1 MTREDATQ
9 QVTSALDELAAA
21 LERGH
26 SEQLAT
32 YLATMARFPRYS
44 LNNVL
49 LIATQRPDATY
60 VAGFQAW
67 KKLGRFVRKG
77 ESGIAIVAPM
87 VYRNNASQTREHVA
101 SSSDQ
106 KTTDGDIRGF
116 KVAHVFDISQTDGET
131 LPQFAEVTGDPGLYA
146 ERLKD
151 FLATQAIDL
160 QYDDIPDGADGMYA
174 NNTIVIRPGLSA
186 AEHFSVLAHETAHAL
201 LHKGERRAQT
211 TKTIRETEA
220 EAVSFVVSRAVG
232 LDTSTHSADYIQLYH
247 GDRTILIES
256 LTHIQK
262 TALQI
267 ITSLQSVAAAV
278 ATASPC

>member
-1 MTREDATQ
+1 
-9 QVTSALDELAAA
+9 
-21 LERGH
+21 
-26 SEQLAT
+26 
-32 YLATMARFPRYS
+32 
-44 LNNVL
+44 
-49 LIATQRPDATY
+49 
-60 VAGFQAW
+60 
-67 KKLGRFVRKG
+67 
-77 ESGIAIVAPM
+77 M
-87 VYRNNASQTREHVA
+87 VYRNNASQTHEHVA

-116 KVAHVFDISQTDGET
+116 KVAHVFDISQTDGDT
-131 LPQFAEVTGDPGLYA
+131 LPDFAEVTGDPGLYA

-151 FLATQAIDL
+151 FLATEGIDL

-256 LTHIQK
+256 LTHIQ
-262 TALQI
+262 Q
-267 ITSLQSVAAAV
+267 
-278 ATASPC
+278 TASTILAAIVPAAQEVRANSET